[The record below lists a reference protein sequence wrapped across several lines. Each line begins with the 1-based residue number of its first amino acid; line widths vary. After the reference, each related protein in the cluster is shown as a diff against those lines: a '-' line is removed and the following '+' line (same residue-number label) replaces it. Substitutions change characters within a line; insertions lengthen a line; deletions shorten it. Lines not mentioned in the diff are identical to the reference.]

1 MKNMKAS
8 AGVHLCTMLFG
19 LSAVLAKDLSASASS
34 IVAGRALFAAL
45 TLLLVL
51 MCTRSGV
58 VGGMTRKDL
67 FHYMMNGALLALHWV
82 CFFTGVEQG
91 GVAVGTLGF
100 ACFPVFVS
108 VFGWCLFRS
117 YVGFRDVL
125 AMLLVTAGLFIISP
139 DVMDGGGDRNALL
152 WALAAG
158 ASYAAIVLYNNH
170 AKTSGTP
177 LQSSFFQ
184 CGFCAIV
191 AIPTGAG
198 GLIQSDYSSLTH
210 IILIGV
216 ICTGVAYSMLTYALR
231 YVDAGKAAVIIS
243 LEPVWAISFS
253 ILWFGTAPDIRIF
266 LGGGVIII
274 AVIVSAL
281 PRRNS
286 GT

>member
-8 AGVHLCTMLFG
+8 AGIHLCTMLFG
-19 LSAVLAKDLSASASS
+19 LSAVLAKDLSASALS
-34 IVAGRALFAAL
+34 IVAGRALFAAM
-45 TLLLVL
+45 TLLCVLVW
-51 MCTRSGV
+51 TRTGFCRGV
-58 VGGMTRKDL
+58 TRRDL
-67 FHYMMNGALLALHWV
+67 FHYMMNGALLALHWL

-108 VFGWCLFRS
+108 LLGWCLFRS
-117 YVGFRDVL
+117 HVGLRDVL
-125 AMLLVTAGLFIISP
+125 AMCLVTAGLFIISP
-139 DVMDGGGDRNALL
+139 DVMGLEGDYSALL

-177 LQSSFFQ
+177 LESSFFQ
-184 CGFCAIV
+184 CCFCAIL
-191 AIPTGAG
+191 AIPAGAE
-198 GLIQSDYSSLTH
+198 GLLKSDFSSITH

-231 YVDAGKAAVIIS
+231 HVDAGKAAVIIS
-243 LEPVWAISFS
+243 LEPVWAIMFS
-253 ILWFGTAPDIRIF
+253 IMWFGSAPDVRTF
-266 LGGGVIII
+266 LGGGVIIA

-281 PRRNS
+281 PRRT
-286 GT
+286 GRM